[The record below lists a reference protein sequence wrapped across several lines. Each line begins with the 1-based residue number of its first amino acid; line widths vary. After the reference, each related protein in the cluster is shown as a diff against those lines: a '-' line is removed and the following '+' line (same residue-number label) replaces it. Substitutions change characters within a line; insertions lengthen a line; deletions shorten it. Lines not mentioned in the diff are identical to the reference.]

1 MGRYTNIDL
10 SRYSKGYQQSNSVL
24 EALRKKQEAENA
36 VANYGDFNYTNQGA
50 YDSVINDILNRKE
63 FSYDMNA
70 DALYQQYKNQYQALG
85 ELAMQDTIG
94 QVSALTGGYG
104 NSYAVSAGSQAYQSY
119 LNQLNDKIPELWSLA
134 RSAYESDRAA
144 DYDKY
149 GMLSA
154 DRQNQYGE
162 YLDKYGMLVDERGY
176 YADNYNNAYSQD
188 YTQWADNR
196 NYDQTQ
202 YWNEYNAGYQAERDA
217 IADAQWQ
224 QQYNESVRQFN
235 AQQAENTRQFNEQMT
250 YKNAEL
256 AAESAAAV
264 AEAEIPDYI
273 LEKAA
278 TFTYDDELANYLNG
292 LESAG
297 AITSTQ
303 ADSLYENYRSGTTS
317 LAGRTWN
324 VTYDG
329 GINGGWGLN
338 NNAKLSDGNVTY
350 TAKDLMDALMAEGM
364 SESDAI
370 AFMKNY
376 GVYSDAPWNR

>member
-50 YDSVINDILNRKE
+50 YDSVINDILNRKD

-94 QVSALTGGYG
+94 QASALTGGYG

-149 GMLSA
+149 NMLLG
-154 DRQNQYGE
+154 DRQTQYGE

-196 NYDQTQ
+196 NYDQAQ
-202 YWNEYNAGYQAERDA
+202 YWNEYNAGYQADRDA

-224 QQYNESVRQFN
+224 KQYDENVRQFN
-235 AQQAENTRQFNEQMT
+235 TQQAENTRQFNEQMT

-256 AAESAAAV
+256 AAESAAA
-264 AEAEIPDYI
+264 AAKAEIPDYI

-278 TFTYDDELANYLNG
+278 TFTDDDELANYLNG

-303 ADSLYENYRSGTTS
+303 ADSLYANYRNGTVS
-317 LAGRTWN
+317 YANRDWQ
-324 VTYDG
+324 VTNDG
-329 GINGGWGLN
+329 GVNWFWGLD
-338 NNAKLSDGNVTY
+338 NNAVLSDGNSSL
-350 TAKDLMDALMAEGM
+350 TARELRDALMNEGM
-364 SESDAI
+364 SESDANEYLR
-370 AFMKNY
+370 KL
-376 GVYSDAPWNR
+376 GVYG

>member
-50 YDSVINDILNRKE
+50 YDSVINDILNRKD

-94 QVSALTGGYG
+94 QASALTGGYG

-162 YLDKYGMLVDERGY
+162 YLDKYGMLVDNRGY
-176 YADNYNNAYSQD
+176 YADAYNNAYSQD

-202 YWNEYNAGYQAERDA
+202 YWNEYNAGYQADRDA
-217 IADAQWQ
+217 IADKQFEAQLQ
-224 QQYNESVRQFN
+224 QNADQF
-235 AQQAENTRQFNEQMT
+235 AEQMAF
-250 YKNAEL
+250 NREEL
-256 AAESAAAV
+256 AAKTLAAQ
-264 AEAEIPDYI
+264 AEASTPDSTEISKFNNGLLTNKEFYAAERRTVGTRGNSGNGGYLIDGVAYHDYNSYVTSKLRDAYNTGAI
-273 LEKAA
+273 SEA
-278 TFTYDDELANYLNG
+278 TLNYL
-292 LESAG
+292 LDYYK
-297 AITSTQ
+297 I
-303 ADSLYENYRSGTTS
+303 D
-317 LAGRTWN
+317 
-324 VTYDG
+324 
-329 GINGGWGLN
+329 
-338 NNAKLSDGNVTY
+338 
-350 TAKDLMDALMAEGM
+350 
-364 SESDAI
+364 
-370 AFMKNY
+370 
-376 GVYSDAPWNR
+376 

>member
-10 SRYSKGYQQSNSVL
+10 SRYNNGYQQSNSVL

-50 YDSVINDILNRKE
+50 YDSVINDILNRKD

-94 QVSALTGGYG
+94 QASALTGGYG

-162 YLDKYGMLVDERGY
+162 YLDKYGMLVDNRGY
-176 YADNYNNAYSQD
+176 YADAYNNAYSQD

-224 QQYNESVRQFN
+224 KQYDENVRQFN
-235 AQQAENTRQFNEQMT
+235 TQQAENTRQFNEQMT

-256 AAESAAAV
+256 AAESAAA
-264 AEAEIPDYI
+264 AAKAEIPDYI

-278 TFTYDDELANYLNG
+278 TFTDDDELANYLNG

-303 ADSLYENYRSGTTS
+303 ADSLYANYRNGTVS
-317 LAGRTWN
+317 YANRDWQ
-324 VTYDG
+324 VTNDG
-329 GINGGWGLN
+329 GVNWFWGLD
-338 NNAKLSDGNVTY
+338 NNAVLSDGNSSL
-350 TAKDLMDALMAEGM
+350 TARELRDALMNEGM
-364 SESDAI
+364 SESDANEYLR
-370 AFMKNY
+370 KL
-376 GVYSDAPWNR
+376 GVYG